1 MKQEQITWIVIGVLI
16 VLAAFVL
23 LFNQP
28 ASAQAGS
35 SVGAMVGGC

>member
-1 MKQEQITWIVIGVLI
+1 MEQEKMMWIVVGVLI
-16 VLAAFVL
+16 VAVAYVL

-28 ASAQAGS
+28 AAAQAGS

>member
-1 MKQEQITWIVIGVLI
+1 MEQEKIMWVVIGVLI
-16 VLAAFVL
+16 VAVAFVL

-28 ASAQAGS
+28 AVAQAGS